1 MVDSIGA
8 KPSVAGDRSVARIAA
23 ATSATGVQ
31 TPVQTGVQTGAQT
44 PSSQATGQKSASV
57 LPESIA
63 LAKSMASSPPINAS
77 RVAEI
82 KKAIASGTF
91 PILPATIADRLMAL
105 RLDWISNEKA

>member
-8 KPSVAGDRSVARIAA
+8 KPSVAGDRSVVRVA
-23 ATSATGVQ
+23 ATTPTTPVQ
-31 TPVQTGVQTGAQT
+31 TPVQPSPQAAAQVQN
-44 PSSQATGQKSASV
+44 PV
-57 LPESIA
+57 LSDSLA
-63 LAKSMASSPPINAS
+63 LAKTMASSPPINAT

-105 RLDWISNEKA
+105 SLAWNSNEAA

>member
-23 ATSATGVQ
+23 ATPTTVVQ
-31 TPVQTGVQTGAQT
+31 TPVQT
-44 PSSQATGQKSASV
+44 ATHAAPQ
-57 LPESIA
+57 PESIA
-63 LAKSMASSPPINAS
+63 LAKSMASAPPVNAS

-82 KKAIASGTF
+82 KKAIASGNF

-105 RLDWISNEKA
+105 RLDWTSNDKA

>member
-8 KPSVAGDRSVARIAA
+8 KPSVAGDRTVARVAA
-23 ATSATGVQ
+23 ATPATAVQ
-31 TPVQTGVQTGAQT
+31 TPVRPQ
-44 PSSQATGQKSASV
+44 ASV

-63 LAKSMASSPPINAS
+63 LAKSMAAAPPVDAA
-77 RVAEI
+77 RVAQI

-105 RLDWISNEKA
+105 KLSWNSNEAS

>member
-8 KPSVAGDRSVARIAA
+8 KPSVAGDRSVARVAA
-23 ATSATGVQ
+23 ATPTTTVQ
-31 TPVQTGVQTGAQT
+31 TPIQTATQTGA
-44 PSSQATGQKSASV
+44 KVSV
-57 LPESIA
+57 LPESIG
-63 LAKSMASSPPINAS
+63 LAKSMAASPPINAS

-105 RLDWISNEKA
+105 SLAWNSNETA

>member
-8 KPSVAGDRSVARIAA
+8 KPSVAGDRSVVRIAA
-23 ATSATGVQ
+23 ATPATPVQTNAVQ
-31 TPVQTGVQTGAQT
+31 TPVQQPAQA
-44 PSSQATGQKSASV
+44 QASV
-57 LPESIA
+57 LSESIA
-63 LAKSMASSPPINAS
+63 LAKSMASSPPINAT

-105 RLDWISNEKA
+105 SLAWNSNETA

>member
-23 ATSATGVQ
+23 ATPTMAVQ
-31 TPVQTGVQTGAQT
+31 T
-44 PSSQATGQKSASV
+44 SV
-57 LPESIA
+57 LPKQTSVAPESIA
-63 LAKSMASSPPINAS
+63 IAKTMASAPPVNAA

-105 RLDWISNEKA
+105 SLAWNSNEKA

>member
-23 ATSATGVQ
+23 AAAATVVQ
-31 TPVQTGVQTGAQT
+31 TPVLPRQ
-44 PSSQATGQKSASV
+44 PSV
-57 LPESIA
+57 EPESIA
-63 LAKSMASSPPINAS
+63 LAKSMAASPPIDAS
-77 RVAEI
+77 RVAAI

-105 RLDWISNEKA
+105 RLDWNSNETA

>member
-8 KPSVAGDRSVARIAA
+8 KPSVAGDRSVARLAA
-23 ATSATGVQ
+23 ATPTTVVQ
-31 TPVQTGVQTGAQT
+31 TPVQ
-44 PSSQATGQKSASV
+44 PSPQASV
-57 LPESIA
+57 SAQSQIVSDSIA
-63 LAKSMASSPPINAS
+63 LAKSMASSPPINAT

-105 RLDWISNEKA
+105 SLAWNSNDKA

>member
-8 KPSVAGDRSVARIAA
+8 KPSVAGDRSVARVAA
-23 ATSATGVQ
+23 ATPTTAVQ
-31 TPVQTGVQTGAQT
+31 TPVQQASSPASAQ
-44 PSSQATGQKSASV
+44 PSV
-57 LPESIA
+57 LSDSLA
-63 LAKSMASSPPINAS
+63 LAKTMASSPPVNAT

-105 RLDWISNEKA
+105 SLAWNSNEAA

>member
-8 KPSVAGDRSVARIAA
+8 KPSVAGDRSVARVAA
-23 ATSATGVQ
+23 ATPTTVVQ
-31 TPVQTGVQTGAQT
+31 TPVQPQASSPASAQ
-44 PSSQATGQKSASV
+44 PSV
-57 LPESIA
+57 LSDSLA
-63 LAKSMASSPPINAS
+63 LAKTMASSPPVNAT

-105 RLDWISNEKA
+105 SLAWNSNEAA

>member
-8 KPSVAGDRSVARIAA
+8 KPSVAGDRSVVRIAA
-23 ATSATGVQ
+23 ATPTTVVQ
-31 TPVQTGVQTGAQT
+31 TPVKAPAQAQT
-44 PSSQATGQKSASV
+44 PV
-57 LPESIA
+57 PPESIA

-105 RLDWISNEKA
+105 SLAWKSNEAS

>member
-23 ATSATGVQ
+23 ATPATGVQ
-31 TPVQTGVQTGAQT
+31 TS
-44 PSSQATGQKSASV
+44 SSQASGHKPTSV

-105 RLDWISNEKA
+105 RLDWTSHEKA

>member
-23 ATSATGVQ
+23 ATPATVVQ
-31 TPVQTGVQTGAQT
+31 TPVQLAQAQAPRAQT
-44 PSSQATGQKSASV
+44 PQAQPSV
-57 LPESIA
+57 LSESLA
-63 LAKSMASSPPINAS
+63 LAKTMASAPPINAT

-105 RLDWISNEKA
+105 KLSWNPNETA

>member
-23 ATSATGVQ
+23 ATQTTAVQ
-31 TPVQTGVQTGAQT
+31 TPVQ
-44 PSSQATGQKSASV
+44 SSAKTAASA
-57 LPESIA
+57 LPESIG
-63 LAKSMASSPPINAS
+63 LAQSMAAAPPINAA

-82 KKAIASGTF
+82 KKAIASNSF

-105 RLDWISNEKA
+105 SLAWNSNDTA

>member
-23 ATSATGVQ
+23 AAPATVVQ
-31 TPVQTGVQTGAQT
+31 TPVKTPAQA
-44 PSSQATGQKSASV
+44 QAPT

-63 LAKSMASSPPINAS
+63 LAKSMASSPPIDAS

-105 RLDWISNEKA
+105 SLAWNSNETA

>member
-8 KPSVAGDRSVARIAA
+8 KPSVTGDRSVARVAA
-23 ATSATGVQ
+23 ATPATMVQ
-31 TPVQTGVQTGAQT
+31 TPVRT
-44 PSSQATGQKSASV
+44 PASV

-63 LAKSMASSPPINAS
+63 LAKSMASSPPVDAA

-91 PILPATIADRLMAL
+91 PILPATIADRLLAL
-105 RLDWISNEKA
+105 KLSWTSNETA